1 MRHLEPLDLQR
12 VQRNE
17 AINEHEE
24 LNIAVYDIKRP
35 VGPVL
40 EPRSNYADFL
50 DAMLSLSP

>member
-40 EPRSNYADFL
+40 EPRWRGRPHHL
-50 DAMLSLSP
+50 R